1 MGNLKAKAKTYEE
14 REIVPAG
21 KYKAVVVGVCDIGTQ
36 QFKNGSERQI
46 VVIWELHKRSKPAL
60 DSKGRI
66 HTVSE
71 FYSLKFGE
79 YQGKKAKLR
88 QMVEAM
94 RGRAFTAVEAE
105 DGIDVEELVEEAC
118 GMQIQH
124 VPSKKDKDKPWAE
137 IGSIFVLDEEDEKP
151 EIVSDTFY
159 FEISSPPQAAIPSE
173 VPTWLHKIIE
183 KSDEWVKVHGEPK
196 DKKAKDANPLN
207 GKASTGGGD
216 SDDDDDIPF

>member
-94 RGRAFTAVEAE
+94 RGKAFTAVEAE

-137 IGSIFVLDEEDEKP
+137 IGAIFVLDEEDEKP

-159 FEISSPPQAAIPSE
+159 YEVDTSRSIPSE
-173 VPTWLHKIIE
+173 VPAWLHKTIE
-183 KSDEWVKVHGEPK
+183 KSDEWIKAHGQPK
-196 DKKAKDANPLN
+196 DGKAKAANPLN